1 MHMQEHLIRAEAIA
15 QNMALKFNA
24 TAVQPVVIYREHIL

>member
-24 TAVQPVVIYREHIL
+24 TAV